1 MFQYIADK
9 EHYTKVLT
17 LCEKVKHDIF
27 DRISSLTAT
36 IVL

>member
-17 LCEKVKHDIF
+17 LCEKVRHDF
-27 DRISSLTAT
+27 LKQL
-36 IVL
+36 VG